1 METRITFLLLVWS
14 LLVFNGAFSAP
25 STVTETDS
33 TTTTIQ
39 PDSELVASIDEVQN
53 KFISG
58 ETSKDDA
65 LHRRSDSEEKKSPV
79 VHLLNRAAK
88 VFHYPAKTVDL
99 NAGNNHLQNPM
110 IHHRQDKMLGY
121 FGYYPQQPVA
131 PLGVYP
137 SVAPYFP
144 QDYFGE
150 YSSGL
155 NEDEDIMS
163 RANRRRPPQSNSIEN
178 SPIYY
183 IRLPPTPYMF
193 VPGYGYIS
201 NPPTITPMSAFA
213 STSPAISQHIPQ
225 YGQQSMTNPFAQ
237 QPSPYAQQPN
247 PYANQPNPYVPQSNP
262 YAPQINPFI
271 NLPLNFVSN
280 GKPTNVYQW
289 SGAPAGYQPQ
299 PNPYQL
305 GYPMQSMQ
313 PMQPRPQRPYKPK
326 PSYLQDSK
334 IHHLKGQYMFNGR
347 PDEVFLLQQNSYNSL
362 GYTNPMRHYY

>member
-1 METRITFLLLVWS
+1 METRITFILLVWS
-14 LLVFNGAFSAP
+14 SLLFNGILSAP
-25 STVTETDS
+25 STINAVESTESTIVS
-33 TTTTIQ
+33 TTTTIATPPTTDK
-39 PDSELVASIDEVQN
+39 PDSKLLASIEEVQKN
-53 KFISG
+53 FVS
-58 ETSKDDA
+58 ESSKNEDV
-65 LHRRSDSEEKKSPV
+65 RRSDYEQIRKMHVPQV
-79 VHLLNRAAK
+79 LNRAAK
-88 VFHYPAKTVDL
+88 VFQYPGNRVDL
-99 NAGNNHLQNPM
+99 NADTSNPM
-110 IHHRQDKMLGY
+110 ARHRQDKMLGY
-121 FGYYPQQPVA
+121 FGYYPPM
-131 PLGVYP
+131 PLAQLGMYP
-137 SVAPYFP
+137 QASPFFP
-144 QDYFGE
+144 QEYFGD

-155 NEDEDIMS
+155 NDEDDIMS

-201 NPPTITPMSAFA
+201 NPPTITPMNAFA
-213 STSPAISQHIPQ
+213 QTSPALPQHMPP
-225 YGQQSMTNPFAQ
+225 YGQQSM
-237 QPSPYAQQPN
+237 PN
-247 PYANQPNPYVPQSNP
+247 PYAQQPNPYVPQSNP
-262 YAPQINPFI
+262 YAPQLNQINPFI
-271 NLPLNFVSN
+271 NLPLNFVAN

-305 GYPMQSMQ
+305 GYQVPTMQ

-334 IHHLKGQYMFNGR
+334 IHHLKGQYLFNGR